1 MTVALFPG
9 SFDPFH
15 NGHLEVVERAAK
27 LFDEVVVAA
36 VRNPQKSEPLF
47 SIAERSAML
56 EECLGHLDRVRIV
69 GVTTLVV
76 NVAREVGATAIV
88 KGLRAVSDFENELQ
102 MAQMNRQLSGVETIF
117 IPTSS
122 AHSFI
127 ASRLLR
133 EVARFGGDVS
143 AFVPKAAA
151 LRLEEK
157 FGAGAGAGAEEDGG
171 DDGGDGPP
179 GGPGDEIG
187 GDGPPGGPAG

>member
-1 MTVALFPG
+1 VTVALFPG

-15 NGHLEVVERAAK
+15 NGHLEVVERAAR

-47 SIAERSAML
+47 TIAERSEML
-56 EECLGHLDRVRIV
+56 TESLAHLARVRIV

-76 NVAREVGATAIV
+76 NVARDVGATAIV

-143 AFVPKAAA
+143 AFVPEPVA
-151 LRLEEK
+151 LRLKEK
-157 FGAGAGAGAEEDGG
+157 WAGET
-171 DDGGDGPP
+171 PV
-179 GGPGDEIG
+179 
-187 GDGPPGGPAG
+187 PGGPATP